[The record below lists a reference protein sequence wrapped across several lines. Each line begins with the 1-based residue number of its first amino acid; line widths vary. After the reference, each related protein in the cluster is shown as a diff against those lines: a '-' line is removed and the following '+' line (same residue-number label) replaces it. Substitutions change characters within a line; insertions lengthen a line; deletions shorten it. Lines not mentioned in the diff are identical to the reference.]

1 MAPQRRA
8 QIGRQHTGRLR
19 RRCYQRSTALSPL
32 RRPTHTQQV
41 PCSGCHGDEKRA
53 FEFPILAL
61 GLVKARK
68 IARAWAEEVERK
80 FDMACTVVEG
90 EAGDMVA
97 FTRAGVSDTLAV
109 AADHFAL
116 HAPLGFLLGAFSR
129 SIEAEITTNLDRLLS
144 QRAKRNVGS
153 KGRRGQAG
161 HRRSA

>member
-1 MAPQRRA
+1 
-8 QIGRQHTGRLR
+8 
-19 RRCYQRSTALSPL
+19 
-32 RRPTHTQQV
+32 
-41 PCSGCHGDEKRA
+41 
-53 FEFPILAL
+53 
-61 GLVKARK
+61 
-68 IARAWAEEVERK
+68 
-80 FDMACTVVEG
+80 MACTVVEG

-116 HAPLGFLLGAFSR
+116 HARLGFLRGAFSR

-161 HRRSA
+161 HRRRA